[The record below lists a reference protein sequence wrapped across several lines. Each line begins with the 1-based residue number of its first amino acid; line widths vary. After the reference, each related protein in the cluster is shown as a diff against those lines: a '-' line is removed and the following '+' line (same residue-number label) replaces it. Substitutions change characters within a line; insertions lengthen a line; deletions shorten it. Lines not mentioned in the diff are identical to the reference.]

1 MGRGALIAGIGAG
14 PGGGG
19 AEACG
24 PGVGAVINGPT
35 TPRRE
40 GVLTEGWP
48 GVEGRAGAAVMRS
61 PESEETK
68 GGALVV
74 GRLAGVAVMRTPE
87 LEAATGGVLDEG

>member
-1 MGRGALIAGIGAG
+1 MGRGALIGGIGAG

-24 PGVGAVINGPT
+24 PGGGAVINGPT

-40 GVLTEGWP
+40 GVWADGWP

-61 PESEETK
+61 PESEERNGGVPAF
-68 GGALVV
+68 GGA
-74 GRLAGVAVMRTPE
+74 AVMRRPE
-87 LEAATGGVLDEG
+87 PEEANGGVLDEG